1 MAKIFATLLFSV
13 LFVSISFSQSY
24 PLDKEKFVKVLQ
36 SATNEYLD
44 KQQRDFL
51 KEELQVSLTNGSF
64 PDAYFKQ
71 LVETCNLLETK
82 RLKPYPDIYS
92 YVFSVYSFVKNKQP
106 ASSFAAWHSSVD
118 KLLDARNIKKFT
130 DFIELSAGFFSRNCL
145 AESSGFQWYFYGDY
159 VFEFTDRP
167 LLKLANGTL
176 VCGVPATEK
185 SAKERFSDSIVVYN
199 TNGQYDPVSKKW
211 IGKGGTINWLKTGI
225 PANDQF
231 AVINTYDVSFK
242 NNDFSAD
249 SVLLTS
255 PYFPGKPSLGK
266 INESAMRKAGAKEF
280 SFPQFISY
288 ERNLKIPSL
297 RPGMNYEGGFSLEG
311 ASFIGVGTT
320 QIPAKIT
327 VLNENSAFLEVKAR
341 YFKMSP
347 DKITAN
353 NAAIVL
359 RIQGADSV
367 SHPGL
372 DFRFNQSLD
381 VFEFSRGKSGIAM
394 APFSDSYHQLDWY
407 VPKVTWSRSSDQLS
421 LTFEQF
427 GTSQEQRLAR
437 FESKN
442 FYDDKLF
449 DKLQGLDQIHPL
461 VALNAYAYK
470 YDETVFDE
478 GKAATALGKTIDQC
492 KITLIE
498 LSSYGFISYDSESK
512 IVRINDKLINFVQAR
527 AGKKD
532 FDNLSFV
539 SDMRP
544 KSLTGYTAEEIQKN
558 EQLQALKKLYTEQ
571 TEERRLK
578 KEFGYFSL
586 KTLEMKL
593 EAVDQV
599 RLSDAQATFLLPD
612 SGVVT
617 VQKNRDF
624 EFKGWVNA
632 GKFESQVVLGKYL
645 YASNKILLAKTN
657 KSRFNIRPLRPED
670 GSKPMAMQSYIYGVS
685 GEIIVD
691 DPSNRAGNNLKIH
704 QFPMLKTTQA
714 TKVYY
719 ASPTIYRGAYD
730 STRFYYTVIPFEIDS
745 LDNFKEKSLR
755 LKGELTSA
763 GIFPVIKEDL
773 KIMNDYSFGFSTVSP
788 TEGYV
793 FYGTK
798 AKYNNKVILSNNGLQ
813 GAGKIDFIQSTS
825 VSKALFTFLP
835 DSTIGLVDFV
845 NKPQETGV
853 QFPDVSSKEAF
864 MIYLP
869 RKEVLKVTA
878 TPDVPLA
885 IFNNELK
892 LKGTLT
898 IRPTGMSGSGNAVLA
913 KANLS
918 SYNFQFKRND
928 ISADTSVFNLKNTY
942 KEEGEEDLA
951 FRTDNV
957 VSHIS
962 FKDRIGKFESNN
974 GASTITF
981 PNNQYIC
988 KMDVFT
994 WKMDNDAVELGS
1006 KESKENISINSDLK
1020 VVTPNFFSIHPKQ
1033 DSLQF
1038 RAPKATFDM
1047 KKKAIFCYQIAYV
1060 DVADARIFPD
1070 SMQLV
1075 IRKKAVIDPLEN
1087 SKIVANYITKYHTF
1101 TSATTQITA
1110 RRNYTAKG
1118 IYPYYDADSLLT
1130 ELTMSSIAVD
1140 SAFQTLAIGKVEN
1153 AAGFKLSKQF
1163 DYYGAIK
1170 IKAASPLIYFNGA
1183 TRINHACEKFPKNWM
1198 SFDAQ
1203 VDPKNIQIPVT
1214 QQLKTLDGDAIAA
1227 GIVWR
1232 DARTKDSI
1240 RLYPTFLS
1248 SLENVNDPM
1257 LITASG
1263 LLQYDFKAKEYQ
1275 IASKEKLADRNAVG
1289 NFLALH
1295 TESCS
1300 LNGDGVINL
1309 GMDYGAITVEAVG
1322 TVSYDQST
1330 GETDLNTTLK
1340 FNLPMDKGIFE
1351 KAAERIVNYSGTKP
1365 LDFATTTLEQAILNW
1380 SDRKTADKVKEEF
1393 TLSPDK
1399 KLKRVP
1405 SVLDNSF
1412 VLTGVR
1418 LKSIPTSKEEKGLMS
1433 SVTSASLVNFYGQS
1447 CMRQIYFKAF
1457 FEQLYAQNGDHFIIQ
1472 MEIPGGP
1479 NYLMN
1484 YKMIKN
1490 DGLLSI
1496 VTNDSEVQNSL
1507 NALKEDKRKSK
1518 NFLYEISTNSVFLGQ
1533 ITRLFE

>member
-1 MAKIFATLLFSV
+1 
-13 LFVSISFSQSY
+13 
-24 PLDKEKFVKVLQ
+24 
-36 SATNEYLD
+36 
-44 KQQRDFL
+44 
-51 KEELQVSLTNGSF
+51 
-64 PDAYFKQ
+64 
-71 LVETCNLLETK
+71 
-82 RLKPYPDIYS
+82 
-92 YVFSVYSFVKNKQP
+92 
-106 ASSFAAWHSSVD
+106 
-118 KLLDARNIKKFT
+118 
-130 DFIELSAGFFSRNCL
+130 
-145 AESSGFQWYFYGDY
+145 
-159 VFEFTDRP
+159 
-167 LLKLANGTL
+167 
-176 VCGVPATEK
+176 
-185 SAKERFSDSIVVYN
+185 
-199 TNGQYDPVSKKW
+199 
-211 IGKGGTINWLKTGI
+211 
-225 PANDQF
+225 
-231 AVINTYDVSFK
+231 
-242 NNDFSAD
+242 
-249 SVLLTS
+249 
-255 PYFPGKPSLGK
+255 
-266 INESAMRKAGAKEF
+266 
-280 SFPQFISY
+280 
-288 ERNLKIPSL
+288 
-297 RPGMNYEGGFSLEG
+297 
-311 ASFIGVGTT
+311 
-320 QIPAKIT
+320 
-327 VLNENSAFLEVKAR
+327 
-341 YFKMSP
+341 
-347 DKITAN
+347 
-353 NAAIVL
+353 
-359 RIQGADSV
+359 
-367 SHPGL
+367 
-372 DFRFNQSLD
+372 
-381 VFEFSRGKSGIAM
+381 
-394 APFSDSYHQLDWY
+394 
-407 VPKVTWSRSSDQLS
+407 LS

-461 VALNAYAYK
+461 VALNTYSYK

-478 GKAATALGKTIDQC
+478 GKAATALGKTIDHC
-492 KITLIE
+492 KITLFE

-558 EQLQALKKLYTEQ
+558 EQLQVLKTLYIQQ

-586 KTLEMKL
+586 RTLEMKL
-593 EAVDQV
+593 DAVDQV
-599 RLSDAQATFLLPD
+599 RLSDAQATFVLPD
-612 SGVVT
+612 NGVVT

-624 EFKGWVNA
+624 EFIGWVNA
-632 GKFESQVVLGKYL
+632 GKFESHVLVGKYH
-645 YASNKILLAKTN
+645 YETNKIMLAKTN

-670 GSKPMAMQSYIYGVS
+670 GSKPMAMSSYIYGVS
-685 GEIIVD
+685 GEIIID
-691 DPSNRAGNNLKIH
+691 DPSNRSGNDLKIN
-704 QFPMLKTTQA
+704 QFPLLKTTQA

-719 ASPTIYRGAYD
+719 ASPTIFRGAYD
-730 STRFYYTVIPFEIDS
+730 STRFYYTISPFELDS

-773 KIMNDYSFGFSTVSP
+773 KIMNDYSFGFSTNSP
-788 TEGYV
+788 VDGYV

-835 DSTIGLVDFV
+835 DSTVGLVDFV
-845 NKPQETGV
+845 NKPQEIGV
-853 QFPDVSSKEAF
+853 QFPDVTSKEAQ
-864 MIYLP
+864 MVYLP
-869 RKEVLKVTA
+869 RKDILRVSSL
-878 TPDVPLA
+878 PDFPLLL
-885 IFNNELK
+885 FNSEIK
-892 LKGTLT
+892 LKGSL
-898 IRPTGMSGSGNAVLA
+898 IIQPNGMKGNGIAVLS
-913 KANLS
+913 KANLA
-918 SYNFQFKRND
+918 SYNFVFQRYE
-928 ISADTSVFNLKNTY
+928 IAADTSVFNLKNTY
-942 KEEGEEDLA
+942 KEEGEEDLT

-957 VSHIS
+957 VAHIS
-962 FKDRIGKFESNN
+962 FKDRLGKFESNN

-1006 KESKENISINSDLK
+1006 KESKANISINSDLK
-1020 VVTPNFFSIHPKQ
+1020 VVSPNFFSIHPKQ

-1038 RAPKATFDM
+1038 RAPKATFDI
-1047 KKKAIFCYQIAYV
+1047 KKKTIFCYEIAYI

-1070 SMQLV
+1070 SMKLI
-1075 IRKKAVIDPLEN
+1075 IRKKAFIEPLEN

-1101 TSATTQITA
+1101 RQATTQILA
-1110 RRNYTAKG
+1110 RRSYAAKG
-1118 IYPYYDADSLLT
+1118 IYPYYDADSTLT
-1130 ELTMSSIAVD
+1130 DLSMSSITVD
-1140 SAFQTLAIGKVEN
+1140 SAFQTVAVGKVEN

-1163 DYYGAIK
+1163 DYYGTIN
-1170 IKAASPLIYFNGA
+1170 IKASSPMIYFNGA
-1183 TRINHACEKFPKNWM
+1183 TRINHECEKFPKNWM
-1198 SFDAQ
+1198 SFAAQ
-1203 VDPKNIQIPVT
+1203 IDPKNIQIPVS
-1214 QQLKTLDGDAIAA
+1214 QQMKTLDGDAIAA

-1248 SLENVNDPM
+1248 SLENVSDPM

-1263 LLQYDFKAKEYQ
+1263 LLQYDFKTKEYQ
-1275 IASKEKLADRNAVG
+1275 IASKEKLANRNATG

-1309 GMDYGAITVEAVG
+1309 GMDYGSITVDAVG

-1330 GETDLNTTLK
+1330 EETELNTTLK
-1340 FNLPMDKGIFE
+1340 FNLPLDKGTFE
-1351 KAAERIVNYSGTKP
+1351 KVAERIVTYSGTKP
-1365 LDFATTTLEQAILNW
+1365 LDFSSTTLEQAILNW

-1393 TLSPDK
+1393 TMSPDK

-1405 SVLDNSF
+1405 SVLDNSI

-1418 LKSIPTSKEEKGLMS
+1418 LKSIPSTKEEKGLMT
-1433 SVTSASLVNFYGQS
+1433 SVNSASIVNFYGQS

-1457 FEQLYAQNGDHFIIQ
+1457 FEQLYSQNGDHFIIQ
-1472 MEIPGGP
+1472 MEVPGGS

-1490 DGLLSI
+1490 DGLLST
-1496 VTNDSEVQNSL
+1496 VTNDSDLQNAL
-1507 NALKEDKRKSK
+1507 LGLKEDKRKSK

>member
-1 MAKIFATLLFSV
+1 MTKFFVTLLTSV
-13 LFVSISFSQSY
+13 LFASISFSQSY
-24 PLDKEKFVKVLQ
+24 PMDKEKFVKVLQ
-36 SATNEYLD
+36 GFTNEYLN
-44 KQQRDFL
+44 KEQRDFL

-64 PDAYFKQ
+64 PEAYFKQ
-71 LVETCNLLETK
+71 MVETCNLLETK
-82 RLKPYPDIYS
+82 RLKPYPDVYS

-106 ASSFAAWHSSVD
+106 ASSFSAWHNSVD
-118 KLLDARNIKKFT
+118 KLLEARNIKKFS
-130 DFIELSAGFFSRNCL
+130 DFIELSAGFFSQHCL

-159 VFEFTDRP
+159 IFEFNDRP
-167 LLKLANGTL
+167 LLKLVNGTL
-176 VCGVPATEK
+176 ICGVPETDK
-185 SAKERFSDSIVVYN
+185 NAKTRFSDSIVVYE
-199 TNGQYDPVSKKW
+199 TNGIYDPVTKKMTGNG
-211 IGKGGTINWLKTGI
+211 GKINWLKTGI
-225 PANDQF
+225 AAQDQF
-231 AVINTYDVSFK
+231 AVINKYDVSLK

-266 INESAMRKAGAKEF
+266 INESAMRKAGSKEF

-288 ERNLKIPSL
+288 ERNLVIPSI

-311 ASFIGVGTT
+311 AAFIGVGTA

-327 VLNENSAFLEVKAR
+327 ILKENVPFIDVKAR
-341 YFKMSP
+341 YFKLSP

-359 RIQGADSV
+359 RLKANDSIA
-367 SHPGL
+367 HPGL
-372 DFRFNQSLD
+372 EFRYNQTID
-381 VFEFSRGKSGIAM
+381 VVEFSRGKSGNAM

-407 VPKVTWSRSSDQLS
+407 VPKVSWSRGSDQLS

-427 GTSQEQRLAR
+427 GTSQEQRIAR

-461 VALNAYAYK
+461 VALNAYSYK
-470 YDETVFDE
+470 YDETLLDE
-478 GKAATALGKTIDQC
+478 GKAATALGKTVEQC

-512 IVRINDKLINFVQAR
+512 LVRINDKLINFVQAR

-544 KSLTGYTAEEIQKN
+544 KMLSGFSEEDIQKN
-558 EQLQALKKLYTEQ
+558 EQLQQLKLLYKQQ

-593 EAVDQV
+593 DAVDQV

-612 SGVVT
+612 SGKIT
-617 VQKNRDF
+617 VQQNRDF
-624 EFKGWVNA
+624 EFNGWVNA
-632 GKFESQVVLGKYL
+632 GKFETQVLLGKYL
-645 YASNKILLAKTN
+645 YAANKILLAKTN

-670 GSKPMAMQSYIYGVS
+670 GAKPMAMSSYIYGIT
-685 GEIIVD
+685 GEIVVD
-691 DPSNRAGNNLKIH
+691 DPSNRSGNNLKIH
-704 QFPMLKTTQA
+704 QFPLLKTTQA

-730 STRFYYTVIPFEIDS
+730 STRFYYTVNPFEIDS

-773 KIMNDYSFGFSTVSP
+773 KIMNDYSFGFSTTSP
-788 TEGYV
+788 AEGYV

-825 VSKALFTFLP
+825 VSKVLFTFLP

-845 NKPQETGV
+845 NKPQEVGV
-853 QFPDVSSKEAF
+853 QFPDVTSKEAF

-878 TPDVPLA
+878 TPDFPLA

-898 IRPTGMSGSGNAVLA
+898 IRPTGMSGSGNATLS

-918 SYNFQFKRND
+918 SYNFQFKRFD
-928 ISADTSVFNLKNTY
+928 ISADTSVFNLKNTF

-962 FKDRIGKFESNN
+962 FKDRVGKFESNN

-1006 KESKENISINSDLK
+1006 KESKENVSINSDLK

-1047 KKKAIFCYQIAYV
+1047 KKKTIFCYQIAYI

-1101 TSATTQITA
+1101 TGAKTQILA
-1110 RRNYTAKG
+1110 RRSYQATG
-1118 IYPYYDADSLLT
+1118 IYPYYDADSIKT
-1130 ELTMSSIAVD
+1130 ELMMSSISVD
-1140 SAFQTLAIGKVEN
+1140 SAFQTVAKGKVEN

-1163 DYYGAIK
+1163 DYYGAMTIK
-1170 IKAASPLIYFNGA
+1170 STSPLIYFNGA
-1183 TRINHACEKFPKNWM
+1183 TRINHECEKFPKNWM
-1198 SFDAQ
+1198 SFAAQ
-1203 VDPKNIQIPVT
+1203 VDPKNIQIPVS
-1214 QQLKTLDGDAIAA
+1214 QQMKTLDGDAIAA

-1248 SLENVNDPM
+1248 TLENVNDPM

-1263 LLQYDFKAKEYQ
+1263 LLQYDFKSKEYQ

-1309 GMDYGAITVEAVG
+1309 GMDYGPLTVEAVG

-1330 GETDLNTTLK
+1330 GVTDMNTTMK
-1340 FNLPMDKGIFE
+1340 FNLPLDKGTFE
-1351 KAAERIVNYSGTKP
+1351 KAAERIVAYSGSKP
-1365 LDFATTTLEQAILNW
+1365 LDFSTTTLEQAILNW

-1405 SVLDNSF
+1405 NVLDNSI

-1418 LKSIPTSKEEKGLMS
+1418 LKSIPTTKEEKGLMT
-1433 SVTSASLVNFYGQS
+1433 SVNSASLVNFYGQS

-1457 FEQLYAQNGDHFIIQ
+1457 FEQLYSQNGDHFIIQ

-1496 VTNDSEVQNSL
+1496 VTNDSEVQNTL
-1507 NALKEDKRKSK
+1507 LGLKEDKRKSK